1 MLFGE
6 VIGQEEIKSRL
17 RREAEEGKVAHALL
31 FYGPEGCGKLP
42 VALAF
47 ARYLLCSH
55 PHEGEP
61 CNQCNNCKMTDRWVH
76 PDLHFV
82 FPVVKY
88 KDTAHSVSDVYLSEW
103 RKQLSENVYFGLDEW
118 LDDMQAGNQQAL
130 IYSAESDAIQ
140 KKLSLKSNQGGKK
153 VMIIWL
159 PEKMNL
165 ECANKLL
172 KLLEEPPAETHFLL
186 VSEHLEA
193 VLPTIVSRAQC
204 IAMKGLSEEEIAG
217 ALMQRNACNSDTA
230 RRVAHTANGNLI
242 AAQQLL
248 RSNADQN
255 LFFDLFV
262 ILMRLSYQRKIKDLR
277 KWSEQIASLGREKQK
292 NFLAYSQKLIRE
304 NFIYNFRQPDLN
316 YETAEEENFSK
327 NFARFINERNVIHIM
342 DELSLAQRDIEQNG
356 NPKFVFFDFAL
367 KMIVLLIQ

>member
-1 MLFGE
+1 MLFKE
-6 VIGQEEIKSRL
+6 VVGQDEIKDRL
-17 RREAEEGKVAHALL
+17 RREADEGRVAHALL

-47 ARYLLCSH
+47 ARYLLCSQ
-55 PHEGEP
+55 PHDGEP
-61 CNQCNNCKMTDRWVH
+61 CNACNSCRMTARWAH

-88 KDTAHSVSDVYLSEW
+88 KDAAHSVSDVYLPEW
-103 RKQLSENVYFGLDEW
+103 RKQLGENVYFGLDEW
-118 LDDMQAGNQQAL
+118 LEDMQAGNQQAM

-186 VSEHLEA
+186 ISERLEA

-204 IAMKGLSEEEIAG
+204 IGMKGLSEDEIAG
-217 ALMQRNACNSDTA
+217 ALMQRNACDCDTA

-262 ILMRLSYQRKIKDLR
+262 ILMRLSYQRKIKDLK
-277 KWSEQIASLGREKQK
+277 KWSEQIAALGREKQK

-316 YETAEEENFSK
+316 YETVEEENFSR

>member
-1 MLFGE
+1 MLFKE
-6 VIGQEEIKSRL
+6 VVGQDEIKDQL
-17 RREAEEGKVAHALL
+17 RREADEGRVAHALL

-47 ARYLLCSH
+47 ARYLLCSQ
-55 PHEGEP
+55 PHDGEP
-61 CNQCNNCKMTDRWVH
+61 CNACNSCRMTARWAH

-88 KDTAHSVSDVYLSEW
+88 KDAAHSVSDVYLPEW
-103 RKQLSENVYFGLDEW
+103 RKQLGENVYFGLDEW
-118 LDDMQAGNQQAL
+118 LEDMQAGNQQAM

-186 VSEHLEA
+186 ISECLEA

-204 IAMKGLSEEEIAG
+204 IGMKGLSEDEIAG
-217 ALMQRNACNSDTA
+217 ALMQRNACDCDTA

-262 ILMRLSYQRKIKDLR
+262 ILMRLSYQRKIKDLK
-277 KWSEQIASLGREKQK
+277 KWSEQIAALGREKQK

-316 YETAEEENFSK
+316 YETVEEENFSR

>member
-1 MLFGE
+1 MLFKE
-6 VIGQEEIKSRL
+6 VVGQDEIKDRL
-17 RREAEEGKVAHALL
+17 RREADEGRVAHALL

-47 ARYLLCSH
+47 ARYLLCSQ
-55 PHEGEP
+55 PHDGEP
-61 CNQCNNCKMTDRWVH
+61 CNACNSCRMTARWAH
-76 PDLHFV
+76 PDFHFV

-88 KDTAHSVSDVYLSEW
+88 KDAAHSVSDVYLPEW
-103 RKQLSENVYFGLDEW
+103 RKQLGENVYFGLDEW
-118 LDDMQAGNQQAL
+118 LEDMQAGNQQAM

-186 VSEHLEA
+186 ISERLEA

-204 IAMKGLSEEEIAG
+204 IGMKGLSEDEIAD
-217 ALMQRNACNSDTA
+217 ALMLRNACDSDTA

-262 ILMRLSYQRKIKDLR
+262 ILMRLSYQRKIKDLK
-277 KWSEQIASLGREKQK
+277 KWSEQIAALGREKQK

-316 YETAEEENFSK
+316 YETMEEENFSR

>member
-1 MLFGE
+1 MLFSE

-186 VSEHLEA
+186 VSERLEA

-204 IAMKGLSEEEIAG
+204 IAMKGLFEEEIAG
-217 ALMQRNACNSDTA
+217 ALMQRNACDSDTA
-230 RRVAHTANGNLI
+230 RHVAHTANGNLI

-262 ILMRLSYQRKIKDLR
+262 ILMRLSYQRKIKELR
-277 KWSEQIASLGREKQK
+277 KWSEQIAALGREKQK

>member
-1 MLFGE
+1 MLFSE

-186 VSEHLEA
+186 VSERLEA

-217 ALMQRNACNSDTA
+217 ALMQRNACDSDTA

-262 ILMRLSYQRKIKDLR
+262 ILMRLSYQRKIKELR
-277 KWSEQIASLGREKQK
+277 KWSEQIAALGREKQK

>member
-1 MLFGE
+1 MLFKE
-6 VIGQEEIKSRL
+6 VVGQDEIKDRL
-17 RREAEEGKVAHALL
+17 RREADEGRVAHALL

-47 ARYLLCSH
+47 ARYLLCSQ
-55 PHEGEP
+55 PHDGEP
-61 CNQCNNCKMTDRWVH
+61 CNACNSCRMTARWAH

-88 KDTAHSVSDVYLSEW
+88 KDAAHSVSDVYLPEW
-103 RKQLSENVYFGLDEW
+103 RKQLGENVYFGLDEW
-118 LDDMQAGNQQAL
+118 LEDMQAGNQQAM

-186 VSEHLEA
+186 ISERLEA

-204 IAMKGLSEEEIAG
+204 IGMKGLSEDEIAG
-217 ALMQRNACNSDTA
+217 ALMQRNACDSDTA

-262 ILMRLSYQRKIKDLR
+262 ILMRLSYQRKIKDLK
-277 KWSEQIASLGREKQK
+277 KWSEQIAALGREKQK

-316 YETAEEENFSK
+316 YETVEEENFSR

>member
-1 MLFGE
+1 MLFKE
-6 VIGQEEIKSRL
+6 VVGQDEIKDQL
-17 RREAEEGKVAHALL
+17 RREADEGRVAHALL

-47 ARYLLCSH
+47 ARYLLCSQ
-55 PHEGEP
+55 PHDGEP
-61 CNQCNNCKMTDRWVH
+61 CNACNSCRMTARWAH

-88 KDTAHSVSDVYLSEW
+88 KDAAHSVSDVYLPEW
-103 RKQLSENVYFGLDEW
+103 RKQLGENVYFGLDEW
-118 LDDMQAGNQQAL
+118 LEDMQAGNQQAM

-186 VSEHLEA
+186 ISECLEA

-204 IAMKGLSEEEIAG
+204 IGMKGLSEDEIAG
-217 ALMQRNACNSDTA
+217 ALMQRNACDCDTA

-262 ILMRLSYQRKIKDLR
+262 ILMRLSYQRKIKDLK
-277 KWSEQIASLGREKQK
+277 KWSEQIAALGREKQK

-316 YETAEEENFSK
+316 YETMEEENFSR

>member
-1 MLFGE
+1 MLFRDVVGHKD
-6 VIGQEEIKSRL
+6 IKDRL
-17 RREAEEGKVAHALL
+17 RREADDGRVAHALL

-42 VALAF
+42 LALAF

-55 PHEGEP
+55 PNEGEP
-61 CNQCNNCKMTDRWVH
+61 CGACNNCRMTARWTH

-88 KDTAHSVSDVYLSEW
+88 KDAAHSISDVYLTEW
-103 RKQLSENVYFGLDEW
+103 RKQLENNVYFGLNEW
-118 LDDMQAGNQQAL
+118 LGDMQAENQQAL

-140 KKLSLKSNQGGKK
+140 KKLSLKSSQGGKK
-153 VMIIWL
+153 VLVFWL
-159 PEKMNL
+159 PEKMNQ

-172 KLLEEPPAETHFLL
+172 KLLEEPPVETHFLL
-186 VSEHLEA
+186 VSEHVEA
-193 VLPTIVSRAQC
+193 VLPTILSRAQC
-204 IAMKGLSEEEIAG
+204 ISIKRLTEDEIAG
-217 ALMQRNACNSDTA
+217 ALESGNACDQDTA
-230 RRVAHTANGNLI
+230 KRIAHAANGNFI
-242 AAQQLL
+242 AAQQMLHH
-248 RSNADQN
+248 NADQA

-262 ILMRLSYQRKIKDLR
+262 ILMRLSYQRKIKELK
-277 KWSEQIASLGREKQK
+277 KWSEQIASLGRERQK

-316 YETAEEENFSK
+316 YETLDEENFSK
-327 NFARFINERNVIHIM
+327 NFARFINERNVIPIM

>member
-1 MLFGE
+1 MLFKE
-6 VIGQEEIKSRL
+6 VVGQDEIKDRL
-17 RREAEEGKVAHALL
+17 RRKADEGRVAHALL

-47 ARYLLCSH
+47 ARYLLCSQ
-55 PHEGEP
+55 PHDGEP
-61 CNQCNNCKMTDRWVH
+61 CNACNSCRMTARWAH

-82 FPVVKY
+82 FPVVRY
-88 KDTAHSVSDVYLSEW
+88 KDAAHSVSDVYLPEW
-103 RKQLSENVYFGLDEW
+103 RKQLGENVYFGLDEW
-118 LDDMQAGNQQAL
+118 LEDMQAGNQQAM

-186 VSEHLEA
+186 ISERLEA

-204 IAMKGLSEEEIAG
+204 IGMKGLSEDEIAD
-217 ALMQRNACNSDTA
+217 ALMLRNACDSDTA

-262 ILMRLSYQRKIKDLR
+262 ILMRLSYQRKIKDLK
-277 KWSEQIASLGREKQK
+277 KWSEQIAALGREKQK

-316 YETAEEENFSK
+316 YETVEEENFSR

>member
-1 MLFGE
+1 MLFKE
-6 VIGQEEIKSRL
+6 VVGQDEIKDRL
-17 RREAEEGKVAHALL
+17 RREADEGRVAHALL

-47 ARYLLCSH
+47 ARYLLCSQ
-55 PHEGEP
+55 PHDGEP
-61 CNQCNNCKMTDRWVH
+61 CNACNSCRMTARWAH

-88 KDTAHSVSDVYLSEW
+88 KDAAHSVSDVYLPEW
-103 RKQLSENVYFGLDEW
+103 RKQLGENVYFGLDEW
-118 LDDMQAGNQQAL
+118 LEDMQAGNQQAM
-130 IYSAESDAIQ
+130 IYSVESDAIQ

-186 VSEHLEA
+186 ISERLEA

-204 IAMKGLSEEEIAG
+204 IGMKGLSEDEIAG
-217 ALMQRNACNSDTA
+217 ALMLRNACDSDTA

-262 ILMRLSYQRKIKDLR
+262 ILMRLSYQRKIKDLK
-277 KWSEQIASLGREKQK
+277 KWSEQIAALGREKQK

-316 YETAEEENFSK
+316 YETVEEENFSR

>member
-1 MLFGE
+1 MLFKE
-6 VIGQEEIKSRL
+6 VVGQDEIKDRL
-17 RREAEEGKVAHALL
+17 RREADEGRVAHALL

-47 ARYLLCSH
+47 ARYLLCSQ
-55 PHEGEP
+55 PHDDEP
-61 CNQCNNCKMTDRWVH
+61 CNACNSCRMTARWAH

-88 KDTAHSVSDVYLSEW
+88 KDTAHSVSDVYLPEW
-103 RKQLSENVYFGLDEW
+103 RKQLGENVYFGLDEW
-118 LDDMQAGNQQAL
+118 LEDMQAGNQQAM

-186 VSEHLEA
+186 ISERLEA

-204 IAMKGLSEEEIAG
+204 IGMKGLSEEEIAG
-217 ALMQRNACNSDTA
+217 ALILRNACDSEMA

-255 LFFDLFV
+255 LYFDLFV
-262 ILMRLSYQRKIKDLR
+262 ILMRLSYQRKIKDLK
-277 KWSEQIASLGREKQK
+277 KWSEQIAALGREKQK
-292 NFLAYSQKLIRE
+292 NFLAYSQKLVRE

-316 YETAEEENFSK
+316 YETVEEENFSR

>member
-1 MLFGE
+1 MLFKE
-6 VIGQEEIKSRL
+6 VVGQEQVKERL
-17 RREAEEGKVAHALL
+17 RREAEEGRVPHALL
-31 FYGPEGCGKLP
+31 FHGPEGCGKLP

-47 ARYLLCSH
+47 ARYLLCSQ
-55 PHEGEP
+55 PHDGEP
-61 CNQCNNCKMTDRWVH
+61 CDSCNNCRMTLHWVH

-82 FPVVKY
+82 FPVVKL
-88 KDTAHSVSDVYLSEW
+88 KDAARSVSDTYLKEW
-103 RKQLSENVYFGLDEW
+103 RQQLDQNVYFSFEEW
-118 LDDMQAGNQQAL
+118 LEDMQAENQQAL
-130 IYSAESDAIQ
+130 IYSAESDTIQ
-140 KKLSLKSNQGGKK
+140 KKLSLKAGQGGKK

-172 KLLEEPPAETHFLL
+172 KLLEEPPAGTYFFL
-186 VSEHLEA
+186 VSERLEA
-193 VLPTIVSRAQC
+193 VLPTIVSRTQC
-204 IAMKGLSEEEIAG
+204 IAMKSLSDDDIVAALTQRNGCEEE
-217 ALMQRNACNSDTA
+217 LA
-230 RRVAHTANGNLI
+230 RHVARTANGNLI
-242 AAQQLL
+242 MAQQLL

-262 ILMRLSYQRKIKDLR
+262 ILMRLSYQRKIKDLK
-277 KWSEQIASLGREKQK
+277 KWSEQIATLGREKQK

-316 YETAEEENFSK
+316 YETVEEENFSK

-342 DELSLAQRDIEQNG
+342 DELSLAQRDIEQNA

>member
-1 MLFGE
+1 MLFRE
-6 VIGQEEIKSRL
+6 VVGQEDIKSRL
-17 RREAEEGKVAHALL
+17 RCEANEGRVAHALL

-61 CNQCNNCKMTDRWVH
+61 CDQCNNCMMTARWTH

-88 KDTAHSVSDVYLSEW
+88 KDAAHSVSDVYLPEW
-103 RKQLSENVYFGLDEW
+103 RKQLTENVYFGLDEW

-186 VSEHLEA
+186 ISEHLEA

-204 IAMKGLSEEEIAG
+204 IAMKGLSEEDISE
-217 ALMQRNACNSDTA
+217 ALMQRNACDSDTA

-242 AAQQLL
+242 AAQLQL

-262 ILMRLSYQRKIKDLR
+262 ILMRLSYQRKIKELR

-304 NFIYNFRQPDLN
+304 NFVYNFRKPDLN

>member
-1 MLFGE
+1 MLFKE
-6 VIGQEEIKSRL
+6 VVGQDEIKDRL
-17 RREAEEGKVAHALL
+17 RREADEGRVAHALL

-47 ARYLLCSH
+47 ARYLLCSQ
-55 PHEGEP
+55 PHDGEP
-61 CNQCNNCKMTDRWVH
+61 CNACNSCRMTARWAH

-88 KDTAHSVSDVYLSEW
+88 KDAAHSVSDVYLPEW
-103 RKQLSENVYFGLDEW
+103 RKQLGENVYFGLDEW
-118 LDDMQAGNQQAL
+118 LEDMQAGNQQAM

-186 VSEHLEA
+186 ISERLEA

-204 IAMKGLSEEEIAG
+204 IGMKGLSEDEIAG
-217 ALMQRNACNSDTA
+217 ALMLRNACDSDTA

-262 ILMRLSYQRKIKDLR
+262 ILMRLSYQRKIKDLK
-277 KWSEQIASLGREKQK
+277 KWSEQIAALGREKQK

-316 YETAEEENFSK
+316 YETVEEENFSR

>member
-1 MLFGE
+1 MLFKE
-6 VIGQEEIKSRL
+6 VVGQDEIKDRL
-17 RREAEEGKVAHALL
+17 RREADEGRVAHALL

-47 ARYLLCSH
+47 ARYLLCSQ
-55 PHEGEP
+55 PHDGEP
-61 CNQCNNCKMTDRWVH
+61 CNACNSCRMTARWAH

-88 KDTAHSVSDVYLSEW
+88 KDAAHSVSDVYLPEW
-103 RKQLSENVYFGLDEW
+103 RKQLGENVYFGLDEW
-118 LDDMQAGNQQAL
+118 LEDMQAGNQQAM

-186 VSEHLEA
+186 ISERLEA

-204 IAMKGLSEEEIAG
+204 IGMKGLSEDKIAG
-217 ALMQRNACNSDTA
+217 ALMQRNACDSDTA

-262 ILMRLSYQRKIKDLR
+262 ILMRLSYQRKIKDLK
-277 KWSEQIASLGREKQK
+277 KWSEQIAALGREKQK

-316 YETAEEENFSK
+316 YETVEEENFSR

>member
-1 MLFGE
+1 MLFSE

-47 ARYLLCSH
+47 ARYLLCCH

-304 NFIYNFRQPDLN
+304 NFIYNFRQSDLN

>member
-1 MLFGE
+1 MLFKE
-6 VIGQEEIKSRL
+6 VVGQDEIKDRL
-17 RREAEEGKVAHALL
+17 RREADEGRVAHALL

-47 ARYLLCSH
+47 ARYLLCSQ
-55 PHEGEP
+55 PHDGEP
-61 CNQCNNCKMTDRWVH
+61 CNACNSCRMTARWAH

-88 KDTAHSVSDVYLSEW
+88 KDAAHSVSDVYLPEW
-103 RKQLSENVYFGLDEW
+103 RKQLGENVYFGLDEW
-118 LDDMQAGNQQAL
+118 LEDMQAGNQQAM

-186 VSEHLEA
+186 ISERLEA

-204 IAMKGLSEEEIAG
+204 IGMKGLSEDEIAG
-217 ALMQRNACNSDTA
+217 ALMLRNACDSDTA

-262 ILMRLSYQRKIKDLR
+262 ILMRLGYQRKIKDLK
-277 KWSEQIASLGREKQK
+277 KWSEQIAALGREKQK

-316 YETAEEENFSK
+316 YETMEEENFSR

>member
-1 MLFGE
+1 MLFKE
-6 VIGQEEIKSRL
+6 VVGQDEIKDRL
-17 RREAEEGKVAHALL
+17 RREADEGRVAHALL

-47 ARYLLCSH
+47 ARYLLCNQ
-55 PHEGEP
+55 PHDGEP
-61 CNQCNNCKMTDRWVH
+61 CNACNSCRMTARWAH

-88 KDTAHSVSDVYLSEW
+88 KDAAHSVSDVYLPEW
-103 RKQLSENVYFGLDEW
+103 RKQLGENVYFGLDEW
-118 LDDMQAGNQQAL
+118 LEDMQAGNQQAM

-186 VSEHLEA
+186 ISERLEA

-204 IAMKGLSEEEIAG
+204 IGMKGLSEDEIAG
-217 ALMQRNACNSDTA
+217 ALMLRNACDSDTA

-262 ILMRLSYQRKIKDLR
+262 ILMRLSYQRKIKDLK
-277 KWSEQIASLGREKQK
+277 KWSEQIAALGREKQK

-316 YETAEEENFSK
+316 YETMEEENFSR

>member
-1 MLFGE
+1 MLFKE
-6 VIGQEEIKSRL
+6 VVGQDEIKDRL
-17 RREAEEGKVAHALL
+17 RREADEGRVAHALL

-47 ARYLLCSH
+47 ARYLLCSQ
-55 PHEGEP
+55 PHDGEP
-61 CNQCNNCKMTDRWVH
+61 CNACNSCRMTARWAH

-88 KDTAHSVSDVYLSEW
+88 KDAAHSVSDVYLPEW
-103 RKQLSENVYFGLDEW
+103 RKQLGENVYFGLDEW
-118 LDDMQAGNQQAL
+118 LEDMQAGNQQAM

-186 VSEHLEA
+186 ISERLEA

-204 IAMKGLSEEEIAG
+204 IGMKGLSEEEITG
-217 ALMQRNACNSDTA
+217 ALMQRNACDSDTA

-262 ILMRLSYQRKIKDLR
+262 ILMRLSYQRKIKDLK
-277 KWSEQIASLGREKQK
+277 KWSEQIAALGREKQK

-316 YETAEEENFSK
+316 YETVEEENFSR

>member
-1 MLFGE
+1 MLFSE

-47 ARYLLCSH
+47 ARYLLCCH

-186 VSEHLEA
+186 VSERLEA

-204 IAMKGLSEEEIAG
+204 IAMKGLSEEEITG
-217 ALMQRNACNSDTA
+217 ALMQRNACDSDTA

>member
-1 MLFGE
+1 MLFKE
-6 VIGQEEIKSRL
+6 VVGQDEIKDRL
-17 RREAEEGKVAHALL
+17 CREADEGRVAHALL

-47 ARYLLCSH
+47 ARYLLCSQ
-55 PHEGEP
+55 PHDGEP
-61 CNQCNNCKMTDRWVH
+61 CNACNSCRMTTRWAH

-88 KDTAHSVSDVYLSEW
+88 KDAAHSVSDVYLPEW
-103 RKQLSENVYFGLDEW
+103 RKQLGENVYFGLDEW
-118 LDDMQAGNQQAL
+118 LEDMQAGNQQAM

-186 VSEHLEA
+186 ISERLEA

-204 IAMKGLSEEEIAG
+204 IGMKGLSEDEIVG
-217 ALMQRNACNSDTA
+217 ALMQRNACDSDTA

-262 ILMRLSYQRKIKDLR
+262 ILMRLSYQRKIKDLK
-277 KWSEQIASLGREKQK
+277 KWSEQIAALGREKQK

-316 YETAEEENFSK
+316 YETVEEENFSR

>member
-1 MLFGE
+1 MLFSE

-42 VALAF
+42 VVLAF

-186 VSEHLEA
+186 VSERLEA

-217 ALMQRNACNSDTA
+217 ALMQRNACDSDTA

>member
-1 MLFGE
+1 MLFKE
-6 VIGQEEIKSRL
+6 VVGQDEIKDRL
-17 RREAEEGKVAHALL
+17 RREADEGRVAHALL

-47 ARYLLCSH
+47 ARYLLCNQ
-55 PHEGEP
+55 PHDGEP
-61 CNQCNNCKMTDRWVH
+61 CNACNSCRMTARWAH

-88 KDTAHSVSDVYLSEW
+88 KDAAHSVSDVYLPEW
-103 RKQLSENVYFGLDEW
+103 RKQLGENVYFGLDEW
-118 LDDMQAGNQQAL
+118 LEDMQAGNQQAM

-186 VSEHLEA
+186 ISERLEA

-204 IAMKGLSEEEIAG
+204 IGMKGLSEDEIAD
-217 ALMQRNACNSDTA
+217 ALMLRNAFDSDTA

-262 ILMRLSYQRKIKDLR
+262 ILMRLSYQRKIKDLK
-277 KWSEQIASLGREKQK
+277 KWSEQIAALGREKQK

-316 YETAEEENFSK
+316 YETVEEENFSR

>member
-1 MLFGE
+1 MLFSE

-186 VSEHLEA
+186 VSERLEV

-217 ALMQRNACNSDTA
+217 ALMQRNACDSDTA

>member
-1 MLFGE
+1 MLFRE
-6 VIGQEEIKSRL
+6 VVGQEEIKNRL
-17 RREAEEGKVAHALL
+17 RQEADEGRVAHALL
-31 FYGPEGCGKLP
+31 FHGPEGCGKLP

-47 ARYLLCSH
+47 ARYLLCSQ
-55 PHEGEP
+55 PHDGEP
-61 CNQCNNCKMTDRWVH
+61 CGQCNNCKMTARWTH

-88 KDTAHSVSDVYLSEW
+88 KDAARSVSDVYLNEW
-103 RKQLSENVYFGLDEW
+103 RKQLLENPYFGLDEW
-118 LDDMQAGNQQAL
+118 LEDMQAGNQQAM

-153 VMIIWL
+153 VMVIWL

-186 VSEHLEA
+186 VSEQLEA
-193 VLPTIVSRAQC
+193 VLPTIVSRMQC
-204 IAMKGLSEEEIAG
+204 IAMKALGEEEISE
-217 ALMQRNACNSDTA
+217 ALRQRHGCDEETA
-230 RRVAHTANGNLI
+230 RRLAHTANGSLV
-242 AAQQLL
+242 AAGNLL
-248 RSNADQN
+248 RSNADQM

-262 ILMRLSYQRKIKDLR
+262 ILMRLSYQRKIKELK
-277 KWSEQIASLGREKQK
+277 KWSEQIAALGREKQK

-316 YETAEEENFSK
+316 YETAEEENFSR
-327 NFARFINERNVIHIM
+327 NFARFINERNVIPIM
-342 DELSLAQRDIEQNG
+342 EELSLAQRDIEQNG

>member
-1 MLFGE
+1 MLFKE
-6 VIGQEEIKSRL
+6 VVGQDEIKDRL
-17 RREAEEGKVAHALL
+17 RREADEGRVAHALL

-47 ARYLLCSH
+47 ARYLLCSQ
-55 PHEGEP
+55 PHDGEP
-61 CNQCNNCKMTDRWVH
+61 CNACNSCRMTARWAH

-88 KDTAHSVSDVYLSEW
+88 KDAAHSVSDVYLPEW
-103 RKQLSENVYFGLDEW
+103 RKQLGENVYFGLDEW
-118 LDDMQAGNQQAL
+118 LEDMQAGNQQAM

-186 VSEHLEA
+186 ISERLEA

-204 IAMKGLSEEEIAG
+204 IGMKGLSEEEITG
-217 ALMQRNACNSDTA
+217 ALIQRNACDSDTA

-262 ILMRLSYQRKIKDLR
+262 ILMRLSYQRKIKDLK
-277 KWSEQIASLGREKQK
+277 KWSEQIAALGREKQK

-316 YETAEEENFSK
+316 YETVEEENFSR

>member
-1 MLFGE
+1 MLFKE
-6 VIGQEEIKSRL
+6 VVGQDEIKDRL
-17 RREAEEGKVAHALL
+17 RREADEGRVAHALL

-47 ARYLLCSH
+47 ARYLLCSQ
-55 PHEGEP
+55 PHDGEP
-61 CNQCNNCKMTDRWVH
+61 CNACNSCRMTARWAH

-88 KDTAHSVSDVYLSEW
+88 KDAAHSVSDVYLPEW
-103 RKQLSENVYFGLDEW
+103 RKQLGENVYFGLDEW
-118 LDDMQAGNQQAL
+118 LEDMQAGNQQAM

-186 VSEHLEA
+186 ISERLEA

-204 IAMKGLSEEEIAG
+204 IGMKGLSEDEIAG
-217 ALMQRNACNSDTA
+217 ALMLRNACDSDTA

-262 ILMRLSYQRKIKDLR
+262 ILMRLSYQRKIKDLK
-277 KWSEQIASLGREKQK
+277 KWSEQIAALGREKQK

-316 YETAEEENFSK
+316 YETMEEENFSR